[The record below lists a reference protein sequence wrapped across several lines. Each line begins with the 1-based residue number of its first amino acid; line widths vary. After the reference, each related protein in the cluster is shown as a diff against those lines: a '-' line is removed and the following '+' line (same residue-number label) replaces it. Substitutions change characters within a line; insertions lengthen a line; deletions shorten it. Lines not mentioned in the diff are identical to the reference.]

1 MSGGYLLDACALI
14 ALFNDEN
21 GAEKVEALLNGPAPV
36 SMSAINVLEV
46 AYDAVRR
53 SGGNTDAAA
62 LCLQLVLNE
71 GIEILWAL
79 SEPEWLAAARWKARG
94 RLSLADAIALAIA
107 ETRNIKLVSADH
119 HELDAI
125 VADGLI
131 DVEWIR

>member
-71 GIEILWAL
+71 GIEVLWAL

-107 ETRNIKLVSADH
+107 ETRNPQ
-119 HELDAI
+119 HEA
-125 VADGLI
+125 GQ
-131 DVEWIR
+131 RRPSRT